1 MEELDNSCRRES
13 HSPEVI
19 HLITHRV
26 GVEDHPLGILHPSI
40 GNKNPYSGNRSTDN
54 SEPGG
59 SQVETFAD
67 LTPAEE
73 HHSNEGRLHEEG
85 KDTFDSQ
92 WRTED
97 ISDKPAVVRPV
108 CSELEFKDNSGC
120 DTDGKVD
127 SEELL
132 PELSGLLPE
141 LISTTIVL
149 RLSQGHN
156 DAQPEGQ
163 RNEEPVIHGRQ
174 SKLRPRPRD

>member
-13 HSPEVI
+13 HSPEVV

-26 GVEDHPLGILHPSI
+26 GVEDHPLRILHPSI

-85 KDTFDSQ
+85 KDPF
-92 WRTED
+92 
-97 ISDKPAVVRPV
+97 
-108 CSELEFKDNSGC
+108 NS
-120 DTDGKVD
+120 
-127 SEELL
+127 
-132 PELSGLLPE
+132 
-141 LISTTIVL
+141 
-149 RLSQGHN
+149 
-156 DAQPEGQ
+156 
-163 RNEEPVIHGRQ
+163 
-174 SKLRPRPRD
+174 